1 MIRTISAAVLV
12 LVAGAALVPL
22 AATAKPEYTAT
33 CNPTTHSL
41 TVTWTGGTDLTATT
55 AVLEWADL
63 SDQRVSLGL
72 PKQGGLR
79 TYTWTNLGS
88 NSGPLVA
95 VAVTFYRNNLNGE
108 SLTVTCSP

>member
-1 MIRTISAAVLV
+1 MFRTTAAVLV
-12 LVAGAALVPL
+12 LVACALVPV
-22 AATAKPEYTAT
+22 AAGGKSEYTAT
-33 CNPTTHSL
+33 CNATTHGL

-79 TYTWTNLGS
+79 TYTWDNLGS

-95 VAVTFYRNNLNGE
+95 VAVTFYRNNLSSE
-108 SLTVTCSP
+108 SLTVTCS